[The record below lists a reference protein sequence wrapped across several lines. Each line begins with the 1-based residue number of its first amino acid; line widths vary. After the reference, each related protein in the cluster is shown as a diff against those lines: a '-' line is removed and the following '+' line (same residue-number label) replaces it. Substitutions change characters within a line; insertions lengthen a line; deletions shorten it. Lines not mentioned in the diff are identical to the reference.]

1 MSQTRQ
7 VARLLKT
14 RQCEAVPGMQFSDA
28 ESKKRE
34 ELEHIRQ
41 VFWEEQ
47 VAQDELQR
55 EQEYWRLR

>member
-1 MSQTRQ
+1 M
-7 VARLLKT
+7 ARLLKT

-47 VAQDELQR
+47 VAQDELQG